1 MYALV
6 DCNNFYCS
14 CERLFN
20 PAWEGKPIIVLSNN
34 DGCAVSRSEEAKALG
49 IKMGAPEFLIRDF
62 CKQHGVIIRSS
73 NYTLYDSISNRV
85 MRTLASFVPR
95 IELYSIDEA
104 FLDMHN
110 MPFQDLQELAVN
122 IRQHCKYVGVPVCV
136 GIAPTKTLAKMANRY
151 AKKKLR
157 DVGVYC
163 ADSEEKKGAML
174 RFTQVEDV
182 WGIGSQYARMLHAA
196 GFHTAADLIN
206 APDDFIRDKMTVV
219 GARLLNELRGIPA
232 IEWEFDTPAKK
243 NICTSRSFGKL
254 LTDKKTI
261 NEALTNYAARCAE
274 KLRQQNTCAKIIEV
288 FLHTNGHREQ
298 DKQYNGVIKIKLPRA
313 ANDTGTIIRY
323 ASKAL
328 DIVFKDGY
336 NYVKTGCIM
345 NELVPADCI
354 QNNLFT
360 NNDSSK
366 SKKLMKTMDDINK
379 RMGSKDLVRMAVQG
393 YEKRFALRCDYLSKR
408 FTTNI
413 NELMQV
419 Q

>member
-20 PAWEGKPIIVLSNN
+20 PFWQKKPIIVLSNN

-49 IKMGAPEFLIRDF
+49 IKMGAPEFMIREF
-62 CKQHGVIIRSS
+62 CKQNDVIIRSS

-85 MRTLASFVPR
+85 MRTLAGFVPR
-95 IELYSIDEA
+95 VELYSIDEA

-110 MPFQDLQELAVN
+110 MPHQDLNALALT
-122 IRQHCKYVGVPVCV
+122 IRKHCGYVGIPVCV

-151 AKKKLR
+151 AKKKHR
-157 DVGVYC
+157 EVGVYL
-163 ADSEEKKGAML
+163 ANSAEAINAML
-174 RFTQVEDV
+174 EFTQVEDI
-182 WGIGSQYARMLHAA
+182 WGVGCQYAKMLHAN
-196 GFHTAADLIN
+196 GFHTAANLVN
-206 APDDFIRDKMTVV
+206 APDQFIRDKMTVV
-219 GARLLNELRGIPA
+219 GERVLNELRGIPA
-232 IEWEFDTPAKK
+232 IEWEFDIRAKK

-274 KLRQQNTCAKIIEV
+274 KLRAQNSCAKVIEV
-288 FLHTNGHREQ
+288 FLHTNGHRKQ
-298 DKQYNGVIKIKLPRA
+298 DKQYNGGIKIKLSRA
-313 ANDTGTIIRY
+313 ANDTGTIIQY

-328 DIVFKDGY
+328 DIIYRQGY
-336 NYVKTGCIM
+336 NYVKCGCIM
-345 NELVPADCI
+345 NDLVPADCI
-354 QNNLFT
+354 QNNLFS

-366 SKKLMKTMDDINK
+366 SKKLMKAMDSINK
-379 RMGSKDLVRMAVQG
+379 SMDCKDLVRMAVQG
-393 YEKRFALRCDYLSKR
+393 YEKRFALRSDYLSKR
-408 FTTNI
+408 CTTNI